1 MRGCGMHENTLDNN
15 LLLESIKSKIS
26 EAGGDTG
33 SPLYLDGVS
42 YFETRKSRTGSGSLS
57 INCIF
62 INDEGNVCADLYRT
76 GSAGFFDFICGK
88 EISDLSDRGLTEILY
103 ALEKGN
109 WSVEETGEAQS
120 KTGNRGMAGLTL
132 KIPFMRRV
140 FETN

>member
-1 MRGCGMHENTLDNN
+1 MQENALDNN
-15 LLLESIKSKIS
+15 LLLESIKSKIT

-33 SPLYLDGVS
+33 TPLYLDGVS

-62 INDEGNVCADLYRT
+62 INEEGNVCADLYRS
-76 GSAGFFDFICGK
+76 GAAGFFDFICGK

-109 WSVEETGEAQS
+109 WSVEDTGEAQ
-120 KTGNRGMAGLTL
+120 GERGKCGMTRLPF

>member
-1 MRGCGMHENTLDNN
+1 MHENALDNN
-15 LLLESIKSKIS
+15 LLLESIKSKIA
-26 EAGGDTG
+26 EAGGDSGT
-33 SPLYLDGVS
+33 PLYLDGVS

-62 INDEGNVCADLYRT
+62 INEEGNVCADLYRS
-76 GSAGFFDFICGK
+76 GAAGFFDFICGK
-88 EISDLSDRGLTEILY
+88 EISDLSDRGLTEILF

-109 WSVEETGEAQS
+109 WSVEDTGEVQG
-120 KTGNRGMAGLTL
+120 KRGKGGMARLTI